1 MPKPTIGLEVHV
13 QLRTDSKMF
22 CACPMEFGAEPN
34 TRVCP
39 VCLALPGSLPVLN
52 RVALEST
59 IALGLALHCHITPF
73 SQFHRK
79 NYFYP
84 DLPKGYQISQYDLPL
99 ASDGYLTLPKES
111 IAASFKKVGIIRVHM
126 EEDTAKSIH
135 GASLAHN
142 VGYALLDF
150 NRSGVPLLEV
160 VSAPDLESPEEASAY
175 LVELRAILRT
185 LGISSGNME
194 EGALRCD
201 VNISLDRGTRAEVK
215 NLNSFRAVRKALE
228 YEFQRQCE
236 RVERGEAVLLETR
249 HWDEAKGVTIPGR
262 SKEEAED
269 YRYFPEP
276 DLLPLEIDV
285 RWVEQVHRSLPE
297 LPEGRRER
305 LASLGLHPSE
315 AITLAHN
322 PELACFF
329 DGALEV
335 GAPPKETANWL
346 LGEVQRILH
355 AGGKSLEETPLT
367 PVRLAELLRLI
378 QQGVISSKGGKALLE
393 VMLTSDRP
401 PAELVEAL
409 GLAQVSDPVQIR
421 LWVQEAIAANPKQ
434 SEQYRQGKEALL
446 AFFAGQVM
454 KKSFGNANPE
464 LLDRILKE
472 ELQATA

>member
-1 MPKPTIGLEVHV
+1 
-13 QLRTDSKMF
+13 
-22 CACPMEFGAEPN
+22 FGAEPN

-39 VCLALPGSLPVLN
+39 VCLALPGSLPALN
-52 RVALEST
+52 RVALESA
-59 IALGLALHCHITPF
+59 IALGLALHCRIAPF

-99 ASDGYLTLPKES
+99 ALDGYLTLPVEGNTKR
-111 IAASFKKVGIIRVHM
+111 VGIIRVHM

-236 RVERGEAVLLETR
+236 QVERGEAVLLETR
-249 HWDEAKGVTIPGR
+249 HWDEAKGITIPGR

-276 DLLPLEIDV
+276 DLLPLEIDA

-305 LASLGLHPSE
+305 LASLSLHPSE
-315 AITLAHN
+315 AVALAHN
-322 PELACFF
+322 PELARFF

-346 LGEVQRILH
+346 LGEAQRILH

-367 PVRLAELLRLI
+367 PVRLAELLELI
-378 QQGVISSKGGKALLE
+378 QEGVISSKGGKKLLE
-393 VMLTSDRP
+393 AMLTSDRP

-409 GLAQVSDPVQIR
+409 GLAQVSDPAQIR

-434 SEQYRQGKEALL
+434 CEQYRQGKEALL
-446 AFFAGQVM
+446 AFFVGQVM
-454 KKSFGNANPE
+454 KQSSGKANPE

>member
-13 QLRTDSKMF
+13 QLRTESKMF
-22 CACPMEFGAEPN
+22 CACPVEFGAEPN

-52 RVALEST
+52 RVALESA
-59 IALGLALHCHITPF
+59 IALGLALHCRIAPF

-99 ASDGYLTLPKES
+99 ARDGYLTLPAEGHAKR
-111 IAASFKKVGIIRVHM
+111 VGIIRVHM

-276 DLLPLEIDV
+276 DLLPLEIDEN
-285 RWVEQVHRSLPE
+285 WVEKVRRSLPE
-297 LPEGRRER
+297 SPENRRER
-305 LASLGLHPSE
+305 LVSLGLHPSE
-315 AITLAHN
+315 AVALAHN
-322 PELACFF
+322 PEFARFF
-329 DGALEV
+329 DRTLEV
-335 GAPPKETANWL
+335 GALPKETANWL

-355 AGGKSLEETPLT
+355 ASGKSLEETPLT
-367 PVRLAELLRLI
+367 PVHLNELLQLI
-378 QQGVISSKGGKALLE
+378 HQGIISSKGGKNLLE
-393 VMLTSDRP
+393 AMLASDRSP
-401 PAELVEAL
+401 GELLEAL
-409 GLAQVSDPVQIR
+409 GLAQVSNPVQIR
-421 LWVQEAIAANPKQ
+421 LWVKEAVAANPKQ
-434 SEQYRQGKEALL
+434 NEQYRQGKEALL
-446 AFFAGQVM
+446 VFFIGQVM
-454 KKSFGNANPE
+454 KLSSGKANPE